1 MSKQGVVVA
10 GKVLVLFVSKQGV
23 VVAGKVLVLFVSK
36 QGVVV
41 AGKVLVLSGFVSEQ
55 GVSCCRESFGP
66 LCVRTGCKLL
76 QGKFWSSQGLCQNRV

>member
-1 MSKQGVVVA
+1 MSE
-10 GKVLVLFVSKQGV
+10 QGV

-55 GVSCCRESFGP
+55 GVAVE
-66 LCVRTGCKLL
+66 
-76 QGKFWSSQGLCQNRV
+76 GKFWSSLCQNRV